1 MFDIALYDHSEM
13 IESMKNFS
21 KLSEDEQ
28 LIEDINKNQHIVKG
42 LRDKIETLTKNYNNL
57 MEKYRGLQ
65 ISKGKTQLG
74 AN

>member
-1 MFDIALYDHSEM
+1 M

-21 KLSEDEQ
+21 KLSDDEQ

-42 LRDKIETLTKNYNNL
+42 LRDKIEALTKNYNIL

>member
-1 MFDIALYDHSEM
+1 
-13 IESMKNFS
+13 MKNFS
-21 KLSEDEQ
+21 KLSGDEQ